1 MDQTTLLSAPLDEVH
16 AYLVRTLG
24 TRSFST
30 TGDEIDL
37 MLPAR
42 GPANG
47 PRMHRFRTFRRSQ
60 VVDIAS
66 DTHVLPDG
74 WAKTLCEMDAGSA
87 APAAPHIDSVSCA
100 ECRVKALAAEI
111 ATPQG
116 VEGAVARRVEVARP
130 ARAATGRSK
139 TDLYLD
145 CVEQAVANPG
155 QWVRVRSFSSKANA
169 DVTGRCLEGGF
180 LRVLPRDGEPSINVN
195 GKTWLRTAAPI
206 RFRVGEAS
214 EGWPLDII
222 YHGRG

>member
-16 AYLVRTLG
+16 AYLERTLG
-24 TRSFST
+24 TSSFST
-30 TGDEIDL
+30 TGDEINL
-37 MLPAR
+37 MLPSGGTTKETR
-42 GPANG
+42 L
-47 PRMHRFRTFRRSQ
+47 HRFRTFRRAQ
-60 VVDIAS
+60 VVEIDGGS
-66 DTHVLPDG
+66 HVLPDG
-74 WAKTLCEMDAGSA
+74 WVKTLCDLNAGSA
-87 APAAPHIDSVSCA
+87 TLAAPQIDSVSCA

-116 VEGAVARRVEVARP
+116 AEHAVARRAEVAQR

-155 QWVRVRSFSSKANA
+155 QWVRIRSFSSKANA
-169 DVTGRCLEGGF
+169 DVTGRCLEGGY
-180 LRVLPRDGEPSINVN
+180 LRVLPREGEPSINVN

-222 YHGRG
+222 YNGRG